1 MAEGDGSI
9 RTTHRHVVTVADLVR
24 GHPAGGGHAR
34 EVLKDAA
41 KENGHVVEIIEGK
54 EISAL
59 SSCNFFLSKL
69 LLLFQIIGI
78 KVWVLIIYTTRII
91 LT

>member
-1 MAEGDGSI
+1 MAEGDGGI
-9 RTTHRHVVTVADLVR
+9 RTTHRHAVTVADLVR

-54 EISAL
+54 EISVL
-59 SSCNFFLSKL
+59 NRQEIFCLVNFLRN
-69 LLLFQIIGI
+69 
-78 KVWVLIIYTTRII
+78 RIENATKI
-91 LT
+91 VNYY